1 MIINLGSTKSFEHKG
16 IKLELIGL
24 IESPLD
30 KKISSRFIGL
40 GFDIEPLG
48 ILSKEVNT
56 YEFKYASVEK
66 QFETYYG
73 KTMNVKYI
81 LRLTIETKFKSL
93 TYDQEFAV
101 QNPMNPDI
109 LKNDNNPIKLEVG
122 IDEWLHLSFELFNR
136 NFAQKD
142 IASGKVTFKKVSL
155 RLLGMEV
162 QLIKKETIV
171 GAAQPDTQ
179 ILAKYEIM
187 DGGPIKHE
195 TIPIRLF
202 MKPYELTPTM
212 NNVSNRFSVQYF
224 VNIVLTD
231 VEDRKYFKQHEIF
244 IFRIEKIKK
253 PAKMFQNVAGSV
265 INALPGQQYN
275 APSTEVSSEEK
286 PSEPEQSEEIKL
298 D

>member
-1 MIINLGSTKSFEHKG
+1 M
-16 IKLELIGL
+16 ELIGL
-24 IESPLD
+24 IESPID
-30 KKISSRFIGL
+30 KKICLRFIGL

-48 ILSKEVNT
+48 ILSKEVNN
-56 YEFKYASVEK
+56 YEFKYSAVEK

-73 KTMNVKYI
+73 KTMNVRYI

-93 TYDQEFAV
+93 TYEQEFAV
-101 QNPMNPDI
+101 QNPMAPDV
-109 LKNDNNPIKLEVG
+109 LQNENHPIKLEVG
-122 IDEWLHLSFELFNR
+122 IDEWLHLSFELFSR

-142 IASGKVTFKKVSL
+142 VASGKVTFKKVSL

-162 QLIKKETIV
+162 QLIKKETLV
-171 GAAQPDTQ
+171 GAPQPDTQ

-244 IFRIEKIKK
+244 IYRIEKVKK
-253 PAKMFQNVAGSV
+253 PVKMFQNIAGTVVDS
-265 INALPGQQYN
+265 LPGKKYTS
-275 APSTEVSSEEK
+275 ASSDATSEDK
-286 PSEPEQSEEIKL
+286 PSSLENSEEIKL